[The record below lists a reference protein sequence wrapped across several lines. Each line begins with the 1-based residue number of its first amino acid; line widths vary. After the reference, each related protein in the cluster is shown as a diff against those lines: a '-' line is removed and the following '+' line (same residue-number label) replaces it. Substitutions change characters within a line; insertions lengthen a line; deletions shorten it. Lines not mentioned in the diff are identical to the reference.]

1 MFITLQYTGELLVTE
16 KQLKLFIS
24 MSRTL
29 YRIYY
34 LLFKLE
40 RENARIILV
49 SCKRKSRG
57 VNSANNL
64 QNVFLQIISVLSK
77 YASVDDER

>member
-1 MFITLQYTGELLVTE
+1 MEVLERE
-16 KQLKLFIS
+16 KQLKFFYLDVQDFVQD
-24 MSRTL
+24 
-29 YRIYY
+29 Y

-49 SCKRKSRG
+49 SCKRNSRG
-57 VNSANNL
+57 VKSANNL